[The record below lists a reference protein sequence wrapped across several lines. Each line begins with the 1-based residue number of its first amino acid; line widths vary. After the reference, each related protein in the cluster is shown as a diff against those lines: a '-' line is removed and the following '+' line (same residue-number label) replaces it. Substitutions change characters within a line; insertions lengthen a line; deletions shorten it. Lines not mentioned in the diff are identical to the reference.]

1 MGLIALQFNHGNK
14 RISTRNTGNPETNGF
29 SSAQNGNMTDGQFV
43 ETRLNV
49 LDEEANHA
57 VFHSVTSCGVM
68 KLELG
73 ARQEASEQL
82 TYVWHV

>member
-57 VFHSVTSCGVM
+57 GSPRLRPSSV
-68 KLELG
+68 
-73 ARQEASEQL
+73 L
-82 TYVWHV
+82 TDRDIVSY